1 MLRIVE
7 TPPVD
12 GRQSPTALRVA
23 RGVRRLFHSHGH
35 STVTELPLL
44 SGRRADVVALGPE
57 GSFAIIEIKSSIA
70 DFRADS
76 KWPDYLQHCDR
87 FYFAI
92 PAEVPA
98 EIIPKSAGLIVADA
112 YGAMIL
118 RESDASKMSAATRKA
133 ILLRFARAAA
143 DRLHRL
149 ADPDLEPGI

>member
-44 SGRRADVVALGPE
+44 SGRRADVVALGPD